1 MPRFETSQDFAFP
14 LGRVFDV
21 FTRPGNLA
29 RVMPPELHLRVIEAP
44 ERLEQG
50 SRVTVQARRWGLGQR
65 VTSEVTAFEAGVLFV
80 QEQVSGPFRRWVHR
94 HDFKA
99 LPDGGTRVSE
109 AIDFEPPG
117 GVLGLHNHVDRPAIT
132 YLLQGEVTYH
142 QDGKPDQT
150 VKPGGGF
157 AEGRATTHWAENTGK
172 TPAVWV
178 AVDIPK

>member
-117 GVLGLHNHVDRPAIT
+117 GVLGLQLTAVAVERE
-132 YLLQGEVTYH
+132 L
-142 QDGKPDQT
+142 
-150 VKPGGGF
+150 
-157 AEGRATTHWAENTGK
+157 GRAYAHRRERWAELLREAGAGGAA
-172 TPAVWV
+172 PA
-178 AVDIPK
+178 